1 MERRSMKLMKVKK
14 MMMVT
19 KKVKIGSRKKDKNRR
34 K

>member
-14 MMMVT
+14 MMMVM

>member
-1 MERRSMKLMKVKK
+1 MKLMKVKK
-14 MMMVT
+14 MMMVM